1 MPQPPGGPGRR
12 PAPFRCLPSG
22 NRADELCALVAR
34 PGDARV
40 ADQLPPPP
48 VRRGDLPSVVGTAR
62 VPEGRTFAE
71 GFRDHLRGPLAGDVV
86 HLDLD
91 AEGLGFHG
99 GLLSPGGGFSR
110 PARLCLLGG
119 FPPGAYIHHS
129 AGPKSQRF
137 FLRKRRPRFLIH
149 ARRGRKKPRFF
160 FRRAVFAARAGTPT
174 RRPEP
179 PPGTL
184 SDFALRK
191 SDGRHTSPLC
201 SGKVHP
207 GTGFFDFALVK
218 SGRAAL
224 LRFAVKKSGGR
235 HTSLLCSGEVAGQ
248 VGVPSRRAE
257 VCPGGGGQIPGCAWR
272 RPRPPHA

>member
-12 PAPFRCLPSG
+12 PAFDVFPAA
-22 NRADELCALVAR
+22 NRAHELCALVAR

-62 VPEGRTFAE
+62 VPEGRSFAE

-110 PARLCLLGG
+110 PARPCFLGG

-137 FLRKRRPRFLIH
+137 FT
-149 ARRGRKKPRFF
+149 AQ
-160 FRRAVFAARAGTPT
+160 AGTPT

-191 SDGRHTSPLC
+191 SGGRHTSPLC
-201 SGKVHP
+201 SGEV
-207 GTGFFDFALVK
+207 
-218 SGRAAL
+218 GR
-224 LRFAVKKSGGR
+224 
-235 HTSLLCSGEVAGQ
+235 Q

-257 VCPGGGGQIPGCAWR
+257 VCPGGGGRIPGCAWR

>member
-1 MPQPPGGPGRR
+1 MCPSRPEGPDAGLHRFDVF
-12 PAPFRCLPSG
+12 PAA

-62 VPEGRTFAE
+62 VPEGRSFAE

-110 PARLCLLGG
+110 PARLCLMGG

-149 ARRGRKKPRFF
+149 ARRGRKKTRFF
-160 FRRAVFAARAGTPT
+160 FAGRAVFAARAGTPT

-184 SDFALRK
+184 SDFAL
-191 SDGRHTSPLC
+191 
-201 SGKVHP
+201 
-207 GTGFFDFALVK
+207 VK
-218 SGRAAL
+218 SGRTAL

-235 HTSLLCSGEVAGQ
+235 HTSPLCSGEVAGR
-248 VGVPSRRAE
+248 VCVPSRRAE
-257 VCPGGGGQIPGCAWR
+257 VCPGGGGRIPWCAWR

>member
-1 MPQPPGGPGRR
+1 MCRKVAPSPRVSATTCAARWRVMWFISISMPKVWVFMGVSFL
-12 PAPFRCLPSG
+12 PAAASP
-22 NRADELCALVAR
+22 AR
-34 PGDARV
+34 PGCAFWAV
-40 ADQLPPPP
+40 
-48 VRRGDLPSVVGTAR
+48 
-62 VPEGRTFAE
+62 
-71 GFRDHLRGPLAGDVV
+71 
-86 HLDLD
+86 
-91 AEGLGFHG
+91 
-99 GLLSPGGGFSR
+99 SR
-110 PARLCLLGG
+110 PARTSITL
-119 FPPGAYIHHS
+119 P
-129 AGPKSQRF
+129 
-137 FLRKRRPRFLIH
+137 
-149 ARRGRKKPRFF
+149 GRKVNGFFCRASLYMRVGAGKKPGFFSPGGRF
-160 FRRAVFAARAGTPT
+160 FAARAGTPT

-191 SDGRHTSPLC
+191 SGGRHTSPLC

-207 GTGFFDFALVK
+207 GTGLSDFALVK

-235 HTSLLCSGEVAGQ
+235 HTSPLCSGEVGGQ

>member
-1 MPQPPGGPGRR
+1 MCPSRPEGPDAGLHRFDVF
-12 PAPFRCLPSG
+12 PAA
-22 NRADELCALVAR
+22 NRAHKLCALVAR

-62 VPEGRTFAE
+62 VPEGRSFAE

-137 FLRKRRPRFLIH
+137 FLRKRRPRFLIQ
-149 ARRGRKKPRFF
+149 ARRGRKKTRFF
-160 FRRAVFAARAGTPT
+160 FRRAGGFSSPGRAHRPAARNRRRAHFPTLLCESPAG
-174 RRPEP
+174 
-179 PPGTL
+179 GT
-184 SDFALRK
+184 
-191 SDGRHTSPLC
+191 
-201 SGKVHP
+201 
-207 GTGFFDFALVK
+207 
-218 SGRAAL
+218 L
-224 LRFAVKKSGGR
+224 LRFALEKSTR
-235 HTSLLCSGEVAGQ
+235 AQDFPTLL
-248 VGVPSRRAE
+248 
-257 VCPGGGGQIPGCAWR
+257 W
-272 RPRPPHA
+272 

>member
-62 VPEGRTFAE
+62 VPEGRSFAE

-137 FLRKRRPRFLIH
+137 FCEKG
-149 ARRGRKKPRFF
+149 GRASLYMRVGAGKKPGFFSPGGRF
-160 FRRAVFAARAGTPT
+160 FAARAGTPT

-184 SDFALRK
+184 SDFAL
-191 SDGRHTSPLC
+191 
-201 SGKVHP
+201 
-207 GTGFFDFALVK
+207 VK
-218 SGRAAL
+218 SGRTAL

-235 HTSLLCSGEVAGQ
+235 HTSPLCSGEVGGR
-248 VGVPSRRAE
+248 VCVPSRRAE